1 MDPVHPR
8 PLLAS
13 GRDLPHGIRP
23 AKGAMVDPEHRP
35 IPAPD
40 GEQQSG
46 CQRPPRKSHSKSQRW
61 PSSGDS
67 QPRQATVYAVQPLSE
82 LSPVTPG
89 DVREVTGGQGVAG
102 SNPAVPTGNDTFS
115 NTLLPP
121 SEPTKE
127 WPGAGTAFL
136 SHPGRKLS
144 TQASGRFGGPRVSR
158 L

>member
-67 QPRQATVYAVQPLSE
+67 QPRQATVYAVQPLSG

-102 SNPAVPTGNDTFS
+102 SNPAVPTGSDTFS

-121 SEPTKE
+121 QSQQKSGLAPELLSCPT
-127 WPGAGTAFL
+127 L
-136 SHPGRKLS
+136 V
-144 TQASGRFGGPRVSR
+144 ASF
-158 L
+158 